1 VSVFSGSIGIRL
13 PQGLQHKND
22 SEHAHQFVDNSCK
35 SLLLHEEGRWEH
47 QYAPLES
54 NHNFFDNSQ
63 QKMSVILSNTY
74 HPIEIDWIMTNTT
87 SYRSGWSTCDRDND
101 GGLMYV
107 SKIGNQCGC
116 GLPEFHPSISQW
128 ISDSGNPTQPAAN
141 ISMEHHDIS
150 SPSLRLT
157 LELAKGNRSLCF
169 VGDSID
175 LQFFDALKHNL
186 RRQKYLQNQINISI
200 STNYSIPVDYTNDT
214 GFPPHRGQMIMNEIK
229 EMKVSFRY
237 VADDDYYSDAHTNT
251 ATVRYYKMYGWS
263 PWTTSFLDDC
273 NIVIMNLGLH
283 YNARGAMKGI
293 RKWNLSYKDDVKAAM
308 ILGRFCIL
316 GKGSHLSLE
325 VGSATTL

>member
-1 VSVFSGSIGIRL
+1 
-13 PQGLQHKND
+13 LQHKND

-74 HPIEIDWIMTNTT
+74 HPIEIDWIMMYTT

-175 LQFFDALKHNL
+175 FQFFDALKHNL

-214 GFPPHRGQMIMNEIK
+214 GFPRLFQ
-229 EMKVSFRY
+229 
-237 VADDDYYSDAHTNT
+237 
-251 ATVRYYKMYGWS
+251 VR
-263 PWTTSFLDDC
+263 C
-273 NIVIMNLGLH
+273 
-283 YNARGAMKGI
+283 R
-293 RKWNLSYKDDVKAAM
+293 
-308 ILGRFCIL
+308 
-316 GKGSHLSLE
+316 
-325 VGSATTL
+325 